1 MRRRPPTLAVAASA
15 ASVGLLI
22 GAVAG
27 QLMNQPASHARPV
40 TLLVAGPDG
49 VPQAVVATPRTKVA
63 GSRPVAAPDLQAA
76 AVPDP
81 TVKLE
86 AAARKAI
93 SDAQASGADVSFTLL
108 DRRTG
113 KQVSTGDQA
122 PFPIA
127 SVAKLFIA
135 DDLLMQ
141 SEQRKA
147 PLSPQDRQALEVM
160 LQSSDDFAADDFWA
174 RDGGNAIIDRVATRY
189 GLGKTTAPYDGNWWN
204 TMSTTTD
211 LVQYYAKLL
220 DGTGGLPA
228 PAATLIVSNL
238 AASKPVG
245 IDGYPQRFGIP
256 DGLFAEP
263 VAVKQGWMCC
273 WNGNNWLHM
282 STGAVGSD
290 RRYVIAI
297 GSMQPVDDATA
308 RETITATVKEIFPS
322 GRI

>member
-1 MRRRPPTLAVAASA
+1 MPETTA
-15 ASVGLLI
+15 
-22 GAVAG
+22 
-27 QLMNQPASHARPV
+27 
-40 TLLVAGPDG
+40 
-49 VPQAVVATPRTKVA
+49 
-63 GSRPVAAPDLQAA
+63 
-76 AVPDP
+76 
-81 TVKLE
+81 KLE

-141 SEQRKA
+141 SAQRKA
-147 PLSPQDRQALEVM
+147 PLSAQDQQALEVM
-160 LQSSDDFAADDFWA
+160 LQSSDDFAADDFWV
-174 RDGGNAIIDRVATRY
+174 RGGGNAVVDRVAARY
-189 GLGKTTAPYDGNWWN
+189 GLTKTTAPYDGNWWN
-204 TMSTTTD
+204 TMSTTDD
-211 LVQYYAKLL
+211 LVHYYAKLL

-228 PAATLIVSNL
+228 QAANLIVSNL

-245 IDGYPQRFGIP
+245 VDGYPQRFGIP

-297 GSMQPVDDATA
+297 GSMQPVDDVTA
-308 RETITATVKEIFPS
+308 RNTITATVKEIFP
-322 GRI
+322 GRRI